1 MAQRNAGKHE
11 RAYHETLVLLRRA
24 QQGASTAT
32 DQADWTLIQSLEKQL
47 NDANQQLRQL
57 CAERALNTADGQMAV
72 QQSQTNEQLKALLP
86 ENAEVHKAIA
96 QLAAERDS
104 ARKAQ
109 GQLQFQTLNARA
121 ILDADSNTPKVRCL
135 QAEAE
140 VIELKGKIV
149 MMNQRSGYR

>member
-1 MAQRNAGKHE
+1 
-11 RAYHETLVLLRRA
+11 
-24 QQGASTAT
+24 
-32 DQADWTLIQSLEKQL
+32 
-47 NDANQQLRQL
+47 
-57 CAERALNTADGQMAV
+57 MAV